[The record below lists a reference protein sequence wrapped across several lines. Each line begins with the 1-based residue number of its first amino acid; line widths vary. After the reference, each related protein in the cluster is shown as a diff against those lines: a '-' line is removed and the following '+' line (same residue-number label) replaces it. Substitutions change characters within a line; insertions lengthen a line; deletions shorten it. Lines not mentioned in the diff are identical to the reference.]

1 MRIPMR
7 RAPLRAL
14 AALGLLWTPIAAR
27 ADEPAAVDL
36 VAGTR
41 AGTLASRAEGTADG
55 RVLITVTNKSKHPLN
70 VVLPPG
76 LIATG
81 ATGQFG
87 AGGGGGGGIGGGGGL
102 GGGGGIG
109 GIGGGGGLGGGGG
122 GVGGVGRGIG
132 GGGGQ
137 QGGQRGGGT
146 LSAPQGM
153 IMLGRL
159 ITNLVAPDTWDLSTL
174 TSGMGAGGGIGG
186 GAIGGGGIG
195 GGGGR
200 GGFRSIPPI
209 GPPHARLLPG
219 QTRQLATPMA
229 HLGDSSPGAPAA
241 DEPLKLDAVE
251 VGPRQPGKLHWAI
264 ADDAKHADLIK
275 SIASTFE
282 DASMMG
288 LALTPGLDVAP
299 AAPTIGVRARLVGDA
314 LVGTVEVADGRSSG
328 WRVAGKLDVPLK
340 ADGRDRSPAEL
351 ADAVAQAIL
360 DRLVRVER
368 SQKTNGLKVVN
379 ASTLVLG
386 GVDLAGKVGPAKRR
400 LLDLPPGR
408 SMFVPANPGGSTLV
422 PRAVA
427 ATFGGF

>member
-41 AGTLASRAEGTADG
+41 AGTRASRAEGTADG

-87 AGGGGGGGIGGGGGL
+87 AGGGGGG
-102 GGGGGIG
+102 
-109 GIGGGGGLGGGGG
+109 
-122 GVGGVGRGIG
+122 
-132 GGGGQ
+132 
-137 QGGQRGGGT
+137 
-146 LSAPQGM
+146 
-153 IMLGRL
+153 
-159 ITNLVAPDTWDLSTL
+159 
-174 TSGMGAGGGIGG
+174 
-186 GAIGGGGIG
+186 AIGGGGIG

-219 QTRQLATPMA
+219 QTRRLATPMA

-251 VGPRQPGKLHWAI
+251 VGTRQPGKLHWAI

-288 LALTPGLDVAP
+288 LALTPGLDEAP

-314 LVGTVEVADGRSSG
+314 LVGTVEVADGRSPG

-368 SQKTNGLKVVN
+368 SQKTNGPKVVN